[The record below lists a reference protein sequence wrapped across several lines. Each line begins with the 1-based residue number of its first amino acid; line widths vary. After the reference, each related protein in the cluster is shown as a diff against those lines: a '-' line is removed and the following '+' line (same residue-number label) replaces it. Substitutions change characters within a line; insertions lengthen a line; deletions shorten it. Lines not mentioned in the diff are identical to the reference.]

1 MYGGPMP
8 TLPVLASFAAASL
21 ALLVIPGPA
30 VIYIV
35 NRSVADGRR
44 VGVVSVL
51 GVELGSL
58 VHVVAAALGL
68 SALLA
73 ASATAFTAVKWF
85 GAAYLVYLGVRT
97 LSRAPGAIGSVA
109 AVSARTAFRQGAIV
123 QILNPK
129 VALFFLSFLPQ
140 FVNPDRGGTVLQA
153 TMLGLVFVVLAT
165 ASDMAYALTASAIRG
180 PLMRSAALP
189 FFQRYVAG
197 SVYVA
202 LGVLAA
208 ATGQR
213 TRRSAA

>member
-1 MYGGPMP
+1 
-8 TLPVLASFAAASL
+8 
-21 ALLVIPGPA
+21 
-30 VIYIV
+30 
-35 NRSVADGRR
+35 
-44 VGVVSVL
+44 
-51 GVELGSL
+51 
-58 VHVVAAALGL
+58 
-68 SALLA
+68 
-73 ASATAFTAVKWF
+73 VKWF

-97 LSRAPGAIGSVA
+97 LTRPPGATAAVG
-109 AVSARTAFRQGAIV
+109 AVSARAAFRQGAIV

-140 FVNPDRGGTVLQA
+140 FVDPDRGRTVLQS
-153 TMLGLVFVVLAT
+153 TVLGLVFVVLAT

>member
-1 MYGGPMP
+1 MRI
-8 TLPVLASFAAASL
+8 V
-21 ALLVIPGPA
+21 A
-30 VIYIV
+30 V
-35 NRSVADGRR
+35 
-44 VGVVSVL
+44 
-51 GVELGSL
+51 
-58 VHVVAAALGL
+58 
-68 SALLA
+68 ALLA
-73 ASATAFTAVKWF
+73 AIVVGVLSE
-85 GAAYLVYLGVRT
+85 LVVFRPLRTSSPLAKLVASLG
-97 LSRAPGAIGSVA
+97 
-109 AVSARTAFRQGAIV
+109 
-123 QILNPK
+123 IL
-129 VALFFLSFLPQ
+129 L
-140 FVNPDRGGTVLQA
+140 VLQA